1 MKTGLILSG
10 LFLLL
15 ATNLLVSAPVDPV
28 HAQPALSPT
37 PLPTPAPCEQATI
50 QAVEDNGWG
59 VPTYTT
65 AEEGGSW
72 SLTGVAGSLREWQ
85 WDFYRD
91 GPVFDLVQVYAAYF
105 PNQPET
111 MRSDVLYPHPLWA
124 AVGVT
129 LPPYYTV
136 YDAASRQAYERQGHG
151 DQPYYVSFVEG
162 AATRQEA
169 LALFSQ
175 PGQRLVTLQVDGPFV
190 SPEGIDWERCEPAG
204 SEFCILARF
213 FESLSPPLENIGDA
227 EHRTF
232 QGESNLFIHTGA
244 ASSHPMYGFLI
255 WPMRIEQTLD
265 LCLLPM
271 LEPMEYPFRKGTIY
285 AE

>member
-15 ATNLLVSAPVDPV
+15 TSGLLVSAPVEPV

-37 PLPTPAPCEQATI
+37 PLPTPALCEQATI

-59 VPTYTT
+59 IPTYTT

-91 GPVFDLVQVYAAYF
+91 GPVFDLVQVYAAYL

-136 YDAASRQAYERQGHG
+136 YDAASRQAYERQGYG

-190 SPEGIDWERCEPAG
+190 SPEGINWEHCEPVA

-213 FESLSPPLENIGDA
+213 FESLSPPLEDIP
-227 EHRTF
+227 F
-232 QGESNLFIHTGA
+232 QGESNLFIHTGS

-255 WPMRIEQTLD
+255 WPMRVEQTLN
-265 LCLLPM
+265 LCPLPM
-271 LEPMEYPFRKGTIY
+271 LEPMEHPFRRGTIY